1 MQVLLKKLEANL
13 NPIAYKNFIISLI
26 AYTDD
31 LTIFVDC
38 NEQLKKAMRII
49 TAFKDHSGLSV
60 NVEKSE
66 ILEIN
71 IKTTLTEIRTCEQ
84 VKITG
89 IYFTLNEERMITAN
103 WEYVKKRIEDK
114 IKGWQGRCLTE
125 IGKAVLVKTV
135 IMPIIAFTGSIIK
148 LPDDTEKA
156 LTSIIFGFIWGKTDK
171 ITRALAHQ
179 ERGRGGLGIPHI
191 RGKLEAFQAT
201 WISKLPSEKKP
212 WAMTFDIG
220 KDWSQES
227 SINSLIEIP
236 SENSHTA
243 HCIRAWNGMV
253 SILMQ
258 NEDDIAAAPFLPPH
272 IQKIILKKN
281 PKCNLQT
288 NKRQT
293 AGRLKPKLP

>member
-1 MQVLLKKLEANL
+1 MLK
-13 NPIAYKNFIISLI
+13 
-26 AYTDD
+26 
-31 LTIFVDC
+31 
-38 NEQLKKAMRII
+38 
-49 TAFKDHSGLSV
+49 
-60 NVEKSE
+60 KSE

-171 ITRALAHQ
+171 T
-179 ERGRGGLGIPHI
+179 
-191 RGKLEAFQAT
+191 
-201 WISKLPSEKKP
+201 
-212 WAMTFDIG
+212 
-220 KDWSQES
+220 
-227 SINSLIEIP
+227 
-236 SENSHTA
+236 
-243 HCIRAWNGMV
+243 
-253 SILMQ
+253 
-258 NEDDIAAAPFLPPH
+258 
-272 IQKIILKKN
+272 
-281 PKCNLQT
+281 
-288 NKRQT
+288 
-293 AGRLKPKLP
+293 